1 MFEESHT
8 YLQTTSFLLVFM
20 SVYIEIGLRLLHIWL
35 QLDNTTVS
43 FVGGMHSMGRENGQ
57 IYNTA
62 GVIPNV
68 ETRDGSCPS
77 TLQSRQCQACPSNA
91 E

>member
-1 MFEESHT
+1 MSRQPLDIQAMNDRCLKSHIRT
-8 YLQTTSFLLVFM
+8 FKQRVSFLYF
-20 SVYIEIGLRLLHIWL
+20 WL